1 MMRRIAMAVVLA
13 TTLGCAG
20 VHHFHPNF
28 YSVDGDIRLG
38 QQISKEIEGELTLVR
53 HAALL
58 KLVGTIG
65 QRLKDASPEPA
76 FKLFPYSIH
85 VVDSPEV
92 NAFALPGG
100 PVYVNTGII
109 ELCDSEDQLAS
120 VLAHEMS
127 HVAARHATE
136 MLTTENL
143 TQMALQLGVSAIVIA
158 GIPFPAIA
166 WEGTK
171 LGYVLGLLKY
181 SRGKEAEA
189 DRLGLEVMN
198 AAGYDPNEMAAVFRK
213 LAEQERSLPSVVERF
228 TSSHPLSE
236 DRMHEVERLAA
247 TLPRRDG
254 APVATAHASSFSQV
268 NLMFAK
274 D

>member
-1 MMRRIAMAVVLA
+1 MRRPLA
-13 TTLGCAG
+13 ALALCVTVGCAG
-20 VHHFHPNF
+20 VHPMHPNF
-28 YSVDGDIRLG
+28 YSVNGDIRLG
-38 QQISKEIEGELTLVR
+38 QQLQKEVEAEMTFLRLSALTQLVN
-53 HAALL
+53 ATGA
-58 KLVGTIG
+58 
-65 QRLKDASPEPA
+65 RLRDASPLPA
-76 FKLFPYSIH
+76 FRLFPYSFT

-100 PVYVNTGII
+100 PVYVNTGLI
-109 ELCDSEDQLAS
+109 EICDTEDQLAA
-120 VLAHEMS
+120 VIAHEMS

-143 TQMALQLGVSAIVIA
+143 TQLALQLGVSAVAFA

-198 AAGYDPNEMAAVFRK
+198 AAGYDPNEMAVVFRK
-213 LAEQERSLPSVVERF
+213 LAEQERSLPSIVERF

-247 TLPRRDG
+247 TLPRREV